1 MSERSPRLAR
11 VPRGPRAAAALLVSF
26 VLLSALARA
35 QAPADARTGWPLG
48 GGSVLQ
54 PASVEEGAAVL
65 GAEDDFT
72 RRMSPFDRQAR
83 LRVAAAVS
91 GAEHRAFAARAVL
104 PWNAAERDRIGVAV
118 EGLGPRFE
126 ELGVRFPERVLLVKT
141 SGDEEANAAY
151 TRGTAVMLP
160 QGVLRSPPEALRR
173 LVCHELSHVLS
184 RHDPAL
190 RARLYATVGFE
201 PCGELELPGDLAARR
216 ITNPDAPAFD
226 QAILVRCDGVER
238 RMVPVL
244 FARGPY
250 DAARRPPFLATMEFR
265 LIAVDVAGD
274 PPRATA
280 LLDAAGEPILRRP
293 QEVEGFF
300 ERTGRNTGYLIHPEE
315 IVADNFVILVSA
327 TDEAAAPP
335 PSPEVVARVADVFR
349 TPSGGKDS
357 GRPAGG
363 AEAAPR

>member
-1 MSERSPRLAR
+1 MPVPSPRPACGPR
-11 VPRGPRAAAALLVSF
+11 VPRAAEALLVWLM
-26 VLLSALARA
+26 LLPALARA
-35 QAPADARTGWPLG
+35 QAPADAPPGWPLG

-54 PASVEEGAAVL
+54 PASVDEGAAVL

-104 PWNAAERDRIGVAV
+104 PWTAAERDRIGAAV
-118 EGLGPRFE
+118 EGLAPRFE
-126 ELGVRFPERVLLVKT
+126 ALGVRFPERVLLVKT

-190 RARLYATVGFE
+190 RARLYAAVGFE

-226 QAILVRCDGVER
+226 QAIPVRCDGVER
-238 RMVPVL
+238 RMVPIL

-280 LLDAAGEPILRRP
+280 VLDAAGAPILRRP

-315 IVADNFVILVSA
+315 IVADNFVMLVNA
-327 TDEAAAPP
+327 ADPAAAPP
-335 PSPEVVARVADVFR
+335 PSPEVVARVAAAFR
-349 TPSGGKDS
+349 TPSGGTD
-357 GRPAGG
+357 
-363 AEAAPR
+363 AAPSAGRVDDAPR

>member
-1 MSERSPRLAR
+1 MPARPPRLAPG
-11 VPRGPRAAAALLVSF
+11 VGAVLVWLLFLSAPPRAQDPSEAA
-26 VLLSALARA
+26 
-35 QAPADARTGWPLG
+35 PGWPLG
-48 GGSVLQ
+48 GGSVLA

-104 PWNAAERDRIGVAV
+104 PWTEAERGRIGAAV
-118 EGLGPRFE
+118 SGLAPRFE
-126 ELGVRFPERVLLVKT
+126 ALGVRFPERVLLVKT
-141 SGDEEANAAY
+141 SGDEEAGAAY

-160 QGVLRSPPEALRR
+160 QGVLRSSPEALRR

-190 RARLYATVGFE
+190 RARLYAAVGFE
-201 PCGELELPGDLAARR
+201 PCGEVELPGDLAARR

-238 RMVPVL
+238 RMVPIL

-250 DAARRPPFLATMEFR
+250 DAARRPPFLAAMEFR
-265 LIAVDVAGD
+265 LLAVDVEGD
-274 PPRATA
+274 PPRASA
-280 LLDAAGEPILRRP
+280 LVDAAGQPILRRP
-293 QEVEGFF
+293 QDVEGFF

-315 IVADNFVILVSA
+315 IVADNFVILV
-327 TDEAAAPP
+327 DAASPAARPA
-335 PSPEVVARVADVFR
+335 PSPEVVARVAEAFR
-349 TPSGGKDS
+349 AP
-357 GRPAGG
+357 PGG
-363 AEAAPR
+363 ADGTRSPPGGDAAPR

>member
-1 MSERSPRLAR
+1 MTVRSPRSAR
-11 VPRGPRAAAALLVSF
+11 APRVAGALRAWLLV
-26 VLLSALARA
+26 LPGLGLA
-35 QAPADARTGWPLG
+35 QEPADAPPGWPLG

-83 LRVAAAVS
+83 LRAAAAVS

-104 PWNAAERDRIGVAV
+104 PWTDAERARIGAAID
-118 EGLGPRFE
+118 GLAPRFE
-126 ELGVRFPERVLLVKT
+126 ALGARFPQRVLLVKT
-141 SGDEEANAAY
+141 SGDEEAGAAY
-151 TRGTAVMLP
+151 TRGAAVMLP
-160 QGVLRSPPEALRR
+160 QGVLRSPPESLRR

-190 RARLYATVGFE
+190 RARLYAAVGFE
-201 PCGELELPGDLAARR
+201 PCGEVELPGELAARR

-226 QAILVRCDGVER
+226 QAIAVRCDGVER
-238 RMVPVL
+238 RMVPIL

-274 PPRATA
+274 PPRATPV
-280 LLDAAGEPILRRP
+280 LDADGGPILRRP
-293 QEVEGFF
+293 QDVEGFF

-315 IVADNFVILVSA
+315 IVADNFVILVQ
-327 TDEAAAPP
+327 AADPTARPA
-335 PSPEVVARVADVFR
+335 PSPDVVARVAEAFR
-349 TPSGGKDS
+349 ASPGGDPPS
-357 GRPAGG
+357 R
-363 AEAAPR
+363 